1 MFKTPQIN
9 IDQDLPV
16 HIIQI
21 WFRTIKTNIIT
32 DDKY

>member
-21 WFRTIKTNIIT
+21 LLRTIIIT